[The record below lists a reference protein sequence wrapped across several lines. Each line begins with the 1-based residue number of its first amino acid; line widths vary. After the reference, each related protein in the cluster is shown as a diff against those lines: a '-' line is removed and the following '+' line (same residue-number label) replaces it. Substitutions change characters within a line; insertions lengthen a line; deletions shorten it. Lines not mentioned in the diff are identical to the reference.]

1 MIDPIKAYIQD
12 LNRQF
17 QTGITTEHSFRPAL
31 KQLIEECTKYKVVN
45 EQSHI
50 DCGAPDMTILRQNL
64 AVAYVEA
71 KDLEDGDLDG
81 RKKNK
86 EQFDRYKAS
95 LDTII
100 FTDYLDFHL
109 YEHGEWVQSV
119 RLAEIQGN
127 KIRLSEPDRFI
138 GLMEHIRDAQVQRIT
153 SASKLAQIMAGKAR
167 LLRDIIEKALI
178 QDGDNKTELTSYMDA
193 FRQVLI
199 HDITPKTFAD
209 IYAQTIA
216 YGMFAAR
223 LHDNTPDDF
232 TRAEAANLIPKS
244 NPFLRKIFQQIAGY
258 DLDERIAWI
267 VDDLVSA
274 FAATDMEKIM
284 QGFGKSTQQTDPM
297 LHFYEDFLFQYDPA
311 AKKQCGVYYTPQPVV
326 EFIVRAVDDIL
337 RSEFNL
343 PMGLADTSKVE
354 VEHEIEQDLKHRKE
368 KVLKHRVQVL
378 DPATGTGTFLAETVR
393 QIKRDL
399 GGQLGAWDS
408 YVPEHLLPR
417 LHGFELMMAPY
428 TIAHLKL
435 DMEIG
440 IPSQQRLRVY
450 LTNSLEEANPDANTL
465 FGLYLAEEANAASNI
480 KKEAPVMIVM
490 GNPPYSGESQNK
502 GEWIMKLMED
512 YKKEPGGIQPLQEKN
527 SKWINDDY
535 CKFIRL
541 GQYYVDRN
549 NEGVLAYICN
559 NGFLDNPTFRGMRW
573 HLLQSFDK
581 IYIINLHGNSKKKET
596 APDGS
601 KDENVFDIMVGTSI
615 NIFIKTGQKK
625 KGELAEVYYT
635 DLLGLRKSKY
645 ECLSIN
651 DLTSFPFQRL
661 SLTTPYYFFAPK
673 DVDGENIY
681 NEGFSINEL
690 MKLNGTGIVTKRDEL
705 CIHRKIDDAY
715 TAACDI
721 VNLEKSEFYQKYHLP
736 EDVRD
741 WRYQW
746 AKDDIISSGMRREL
760 VAPINYRLFDKRYLY
775 YTGQSRG
782 FMGWPV
788 CKVMRHFVGHTN
800 IGLSLCKQ
808 VRVGDTYQH
817 VFISEGIIESSYVS
831 NKTSE
836 ITSVFPLYLYP
847 EDGSFESERRPN
859 LDESIWA
866 KINDFIKH
874 ETSPEDIFDYIYGV
888 LHSPHYREKYKE
900 FLKVDFPRIPY
911 PKNADEFEHFR
922 SCGNALRE
930 LHLMH
935 NVPESPVRFEQQGSM
950 MVDYLRWEWNKD
962 DGYSGN
968 VWINDEQCFEGIPT
982 EAWEFYIG
990 GYQPAQKWLKDRK
1003 GRRLEYDDVEHYRK
1017 IIAVLMETA
1026 RIMKTI
1032 DDPAAQLEEYKNKV
1046 AELEHQLQ
1054 EKTAQGASVVNFIG
1068 GNVTYN
1074 DNSKNYTIKK

>member
-1 MIDPIKAYIQD
+1 
-12 LNRQF
+12 
-17 QTGITTEHSFRPAL
+17 
-31 KQLIEECTKYKVVN
+31 
-45 EQSHI
+45 
-50 DCGAPDMTILRQNL
+50 MTILRQNL
-64 AVAYVEA
+64 AVAYIEA

-86 EQFDRYKAS
+86 EQFDRYKSS
-95 LDTII
+95 LDTVI

-138 GLMEHIRDAQVQRIT
+138 ALMEHIRVAQLQRIT

-178 QDGDNKTELTSYMDA
+178 QDGENQTELTSYMEA

-223 LHDNTPDDF
+223 LHDDSPEDF

-244 NPFLRKIFQQIAGY
+244 NPFLRKVFQQIAGY

-274 FAATDMEKIM
+274 FAATDMEKVM
-284 QGFGKSTQQTDPM
+284 QGFGKSTQQTDPI

-337 RSEFNL
+337 RTEFNL
-343 PMGLADTSKVE
+343 SMGLADTARVNG
-354 VEHEIEQDLKHRKE
+354 H
-368 KVLKHRVQVL
+368 HRVQVL
-378 DPATGTGTFLAETVR
+378 DPATGTGTFLAETVK

-399 GGQLGAWDS
+399 GGQMGAWDS

-428 TIAHLKL
+428 TISHLKL
-435 DMEIG
+435 DLEIG
-440 IPSQQRLRVY
+440 IPAQDRLRVF

-465 FGLYLAEEANAASNI
+465 FGHYLAEEANRASMI
-480 KKEAPVMIVM
+480 KKEAPVMVVM
-490 GNPPYSGESQNK
+490 GNPPYSGISQNN
-502 GEWIMKLMED
+502 GEWITNLMAD
-512 YKKEPGGIQPLQEKN
+512 YKKEPGGVQPLQERKI
-527 SKWINDDY
+527 WLNDDY

-549 NEGVLAYICN
+549 KEGVLAYICN
-559 NGFLDNPTFRGMRW
+559 NGFLDAPTFRGMRW
-573 HLLQSFDK
+573 NLLHSFDK
-581 IYIINLHGNSKKKET
+581 IYIVNLHGNSKTKET
-596 APDGS
+596 SPDGS

-615 NIFIKTGQKK
+615 NIFVKTGKKK
-625 KGELAEVYYT
+625 KGELAEVYYADLFGLREKKY
-635 DLLGLRKSKY
+635 DLLRNNSINTIDFYKVNYCHPFYNFIPIDDSGKEEYDKGVIINKLMPVNVSGIVSARDGLVIDSNKSKLLKRIRLFTDNSLSDEEIRNRFFGNRKSDKY
-645 ECLSIN
+645 LAGDSRGWSLSDARRKIANYDHESKIAKIEYRPFDSQYIYYSPDMVDWGREKLMRHLLYPNMSIECIRINKESFYPTPLVSIGLV
-651 DLTSFPFQRL
+651 DSRL
-661 SLTTPYYFFAPK
+661 S
-673 DVDGENIY
+673 D
-681 NEGFSINEL
+681 
-690 MKLNGTGIVTKRDEL
+690 R
-705 CIHRKIDDAY
+705 
-715 TAACDI
+715 
-721 VNLEKSEFYQKYHLP
+721 
-736 EDVRD
+736 
-741 WRYQW
+741 
-746 AKDDIISSGMRREL
+746 
-760 VAPINYRLFDKRYLY
+760 
-775 YTGQSRG
+775 
-782 FMGWPV
+782 FM
-788 CKVMRHFVGHTN
+788 
-800 IGLSLCKQ
+800 
-808 VRVGDTYQH
+808 
-817 VFISEGIIESSYVS
+817 SYA
-831 NKTSE
+831 
-836 ITSVFPLYLYP
+836 FPLYLYP

-859 LDESIWA
+859 LDETIWT
-866 KINDFIKH
+866 KINDSIGH
-874 ETSPEDIFDYIYGV
+874 TTTPEDIFDYIYGV
-888 LHSPHYREKYKE
+888 LHSPAYRTKYKE

-911 PKNADEFEHFR
+911 PKNADEFEHFKE
-922 SCGNALRE
+922 CGHQLRE
-930 LHLMH
+930 LHLMR
-935 NVPESPVRFEQQGSM
+935 NVPDSPVRFEQQGSM

-968 VWINDEQCFEGIPT
+968 VWINDTQCFETIPA

-1003 GRRLEYDDVEHYRK
+1003 GRKLEYDDIEHYRK

-1032 DDPAAQLEEYKNKV
+1032 DDPAAQVEELKKKV
-1046 AELEHQLQ
+1046 HDLEHKLQ
-1054 EKTAQGASVVNFIG
+1054 TKTTQGAAVVNFIG
-1068 GNVTYN
+1068 GNITYN
-1074 DNSKNYTIKK
+1074 DNSTNYNVEK

>member
-1 MIDPIKAYIQD
+1 
-12 LNRQF
+12 
-17 QTGITTEHSFRPAL
+17 
-31 KQLIEECTKYKVVN
+31 
-45 EQSHI
+45 
-50 DCGAPDMTILRQNL
+50 MTILRKNL
-64 AVAYVEA
+64 AVAYIEA

-109 YEHGEWVQSV
+109 YERGEWIQSV

-127 KIRLSEPDRFI
+127 KIRLSDVDRFVALI
-138 GLMEHIRDAQVQRIT
+138 EHVRDASIQRIT

-167 LLRDIIEKALI
+167 LLRDVIEQALI
-178 QDGDNKTELTSYMDA
+178 QDGAADDRNGHTTELQGYMQA
-193 FRQVLI
+193 FQQVLI

-223 LHDNTPDDF
+223 LHDQTPDDF
-232 TRAEAANLIPKS
+232 TRSEAANLIPKT

-337 RSEFNL
+337 RSEFHL

-354 VEHEIEQDLKHRKE
+354 IEQEIEQDLKHRKE
-368 KVLKHRVQVL
+368 KKLVHRVQVL

-399 GGQLGAWDS
+399 GGQMGAWDS

-440 IPSQQRLRVY
+440 IPAQQRLKVF
-450 LTNSLEEANPDANTL
+450 LTNSLEEANKEAGTL
-465 FGLYLAEEANAASNI
+465 FGNYLAQEANEASHI
-480 KKEAPVMIVM
+480 KQSSPVMIVM

-502 GEWIMKLMED
+502 SEWIMKLMED
-512 YKKEPGGIQPLQEKN
+512 YKKEPGGITPLQERN

-549 NEGVLAYICN
+549 KEGVLAYICN

-573 HLLQSFDK
+573 NLLHSFDK

-596 APDGS
+596 TPEGG

-615 NIFIKTGQKK
+615 NIFVKTGKKK
-625 KGELAEVYYT
+625 KGDLAEVYYS
-635 DLLGLRKSKY
+635 DQYGLRENKY
-645 ECLSIN
+645 EYLSSN
-651 DLTSFPFQRL
+651 NYSSVNFHKVEYNE
-661 SLTTPYYFFAPK
+661 PYYFLIPK
-673 DVDGENIY
+673 NSDGEAEY
-681 NEGFSINEL
+681 NKGFKIDEL
-690 MKLNGTGIVTKRDEL
+690 FSVNSVGIVTANDTL
-705 CIHRKIDDAY
+705 YIS
-715 TAACDI
+715 
-721 VNLEKSEFYQKYHLP
+721 NS
-736 EDVRD
+736 
-741 WRYQW
+741 
-746 AKDDIISSGMRREL
+746 KDDLLANIKKNFSNAEEYKIK
-760 VAPINYRLFDKRYLY
+760 PYYYRALDKRFIY
-775 YTGQSRG
+775 YDANLLER
-782 FMGWPV
+782 PRE
-788 CKVMRHFVGHTN
+788 KVMRYFLGVNNLGIVCKKGFPKDNPPIFVSDSISDFRYWSCSGMQ
-800 IGLSLCKQ
+800 G
-808 VRVGDTYQH
+808 GDY
-817 VFISEGIIESSYVS
+817 
-831 NKTSE
+831 
-836 ITSVFPLYLYP
+836 VFPLYLYP
-847 EDGSFESERRPN
+847 EPGSLDTNRHPN
-859 LDESIWA
+859 LDEKIASKIADSIHFAYVDDSRWVA
-866 KINDFIKH
+866 DLAEGYNGVLY
-874 ETSPEDIFDYIYGV
+874 PEDIFDYIYGV
-888 LHSPHYREKYKE
+888 LHSPLYCEKYKE

-922 SCGNALRE
+922 ACGNALRE

-935 NVPESPVRFEQQGSM
+935 SVPDSPVRFEQQGSM

-968 VWINDEQCFEGIPT
+968 VWINDTQCFEGVPS

-1003 GRRLEYDDVEHYRK
+1003 GRTLSFDDIEHYRK
-1017 IIAVLMETA
+1017 IIAVLLETV

-1032 DDPAAQLEEYKNKV
+1032 DNPAAQVADLKKKV
-1046 AELEHQLQ
+1046 HELEHQL
-1054 EKTAQGASVVNFIG
+1054 KTQHSAEVHYHIDHVDNLNLGD
-1068 GNVTYN
+1068 NVEN
-1074 DNSKNYTIKK
+1074 KFL

>member
-1 MIDPIKAYIQD
+1 MIDLIKAYIQD

-31 KQLIEECTKYKVVN
+31 KQLIEDCTKFKVVN

-64 AVAYVEA
+64 AVAYIEA

-138 GLMEHIRDAQVQRIT
+138 ALMEHLRVAQVQRIT

-178 QDGDNKTELTSYMDA
+178 QDGDTQTELTSYMEA

-223 LHDNTPDDF
+223 LHDDSPEDF

-244 NPFLRKIFQQIAGY
+244 NPFLRKVFQQIAGY

-267 VDDLVSA
+267 VDDLVAA
-274 FAATDMEKIM
+274 FAATDMEKVM

-337 RSEFNL
+337 RTEFNL

-354 VEHEIEQDLKHRKE
+354 VLQEREQDNKHRKD
-368 KVLKHRVQVL
+368 KKLLHRVQVL
-378 DPATGTGTFLAETVR
+378 DPATGTGTFLAETVK

-399 GGQLGAWDS
+399 GGQIGAWDS

-440 IPSQQRLRVY
+440 IPSQQRLRVF

-502 GEWIMKLMED
+502 SEWIMKLMED
-512 YKKEPGGIQPLQEKN
+512 YKKEPGGVSPLKERN
-527 SKWINDDY
+527 PKWINDDY

-549 NEGVLAYICN
+549 KEGVLAYICN
-559 NGFLDNPTFRGMRW
+559 NGFLNNPTFRGMRW
-573 HLLQSFDK
+573 NLLQSFDK
-581 IYIINLHGNSKKKET
+581 IYIINLHGNSLKKET
-596 APDGS
+596 CPDGS

-615 NIFIKTGQKK
+615 NICIKTGRKK
-625 KGELAEVYYT
+625 KGELAEIYYT
-635 DLLGLRKSKY
+635 DLQGLRKDKY
-645 ECLSIN
+645 NFLNANSLKSVEFQKLIYSE
-651 DLTSFPFQRL
+651 PF
-661 SLTTPYYFFAPK
+661 YFFVPK
-673 DVDGENIY
+673 DTDGEREYRRGFGANEILPTGAAGVVTANDGALINIDKVTLLY
-681 NEGFSINEL
+681 NVEREYSIHAN
-690 MKLNGTGIVTKRDEL
+690 
-705 CIHRKIDDAY
+705 
-715 TAACDI
+715 
-721 VNLEKSEFYQKYHLP
+721 S
-736 EDVRD
+736 
-741 WRYQW
+741 
-746 AKDDIISSGMRREL
+746 EL
-760 VAPINYRLFDKRYLY
+760 VRQISYRPFDSQFIY
-775 YTGQSRG
+775 YDIDKVERSR
-782 FMGWPV
+782 V
-788 CKVMRHFVGHTN
+788 KVMRHFDQEN
-800 IGLSLCKQ
+800 IALTCLKINKEKFYPSPFVANCIADARLSDRFL
-808 VRVGDTYQH
+808 TY
-817 VFISEGIIESSYVS
+817 
-831 NKTSE
+831 
-836 ITSVFPLYLYP
+836 VFPLYLYP
-847 EDGSFESERRPN
+847 EEGSFDTERRAN
-859 LDESIWA
+859 IDETIA
-866 KINDFIKH
+866 NKIAEILHWSYVPDSRIVVDLAEGYENVLY
-874 ETSPEDIFDYIYGV
+874 PEDIFDYIYGV

-935 NVPESPVRFEQQGSM
+935 NVPESSVRFEQKGSM

-968 VWINDEQCFEGIPT
+968 VWINDTQCFEGVPS

-1003 GRRLEYDDVEHYRK
+1003 GRKLEYDDVEHYRK
-1017 IIAVLMETA
+1017 IIAILMETA

-1032 DDPAAQLEEYKNKV
+1032 DDPAAQVEELKKKV
-1046 AELEHQLQ
+1046 LTLEHQLKAKQ
-1054 EKTAQGASVVNFIG
+1054 SGQIVNYGTI
-1068 GNVTYN
+1068 NIN
-1074 DNSKNYTIKK
+1074 DNSKNYRLD

>member
-1 MIDPIKAYIQD
+1 MYIQD

-31 KQLIEECTKYKVVN
+31 KQLIEDCTKLKVVN

-50 DCGAPDMTILRQNL
+50 DCGAPDMTVLRQNL
-64 AVAYVEA
+64 AVAYIEA

-86 EQFDRYKAS
+86 EQFDRYKLS

-109 YEHGEWVQSV
+109 YEHGEWKKSA

-127 KIRLSEPDRFI
+127 KIRPSDIDGFI
-138 GLMEHIRDAQVQRIT
+138 ALIEHVRDAKIQSIT

-167 LLRDIIEKALI
+167 LLRDIIEQALI
-178 QDGDNKTELTSYMDA
+178 QDGDTPTELRGYMQA
-193 FRQVLI
+193 FQQVLI

-223 LHDNTPDDF
+223 LHDESPDDF
-232 TRAEAANLIPKS
+232 SRAEAANLIPKT
-244 NPFLRKIFQQIAGY
+244 NPFLRKIFQQIAGF

-337 RSEFNL
+337 RTEFNL

-354 VEHEIEQDLKHRKE
+354 IEQEIEQDLKHRKE
-368 KVLKHRVQVL
+368 KKLVHRVQVL

-399 GGQLGAWDS
+399 GGQMGAWPS

-440 IPSQQRLRVY
+440 IPAQQRLKVF
-450 LTNSLEEANPDANTL
+450 LTNSLEEANKEAGTL
-465 FGLYLAEEANAASNI
+465 FGNYLAQEANEASHI
-480 KKEAPVMIVM
+480 KQSAPVMIVM

-502 GEWIMKLMED
+502 SEWIMKLMED
-512 YKKEPGGIQPLQEKN
+512 YKKEPGGITPLQERN

-549 NEGVLAYICN
+549 KEGVLAYICN

-573 HLLQSFDK
+573 NLLQSFDK
-581 IYIINLHGNSKKKET
+581 IYIVNLHGNSLKKET
-596 APDGS
+596 CPDGN

-615 NIFIKTGQKK
+615 NICIKNGKKK
-625 KGELAEVYYT
+625 KGELAKVFYA
-635 DLLGLRKSKY
+635 DLYGLRKEKY
-645 ECLSIN
+645 NYLN
-651 DLTSFPFQRL
+651 QHAFNNVSFQQL
-661 SLTTPYYFFAPK
+661 SLTEPFYFFSK
-673 DVDGENIY
+673 KN
-681 NEGFSINEL
+681 NEGEDVYRSGF
-690 MKLNGTGIVTKRDEL
+690 GVHEL
-705 CIHRKIDDAY
+705 CKIYSLGIATARDAFCIADSPEEMKNRIDIFRSLSDD
-715 TAACDI
+715 TAREKFKLGKDARDWS
-721 VNLEKSEFYQKYHLP
+721 VSMARNDLEKSPLNIVPISYRPFDVKYT
-736 EDVRD
+736 
-741 WRYQW
+741 
-746 AKDDIISSGMRREL
+746 
-760 VAPINYRLFDKRYLY
+760 NF
-775 YTGQSRG
+775 TGNSKGFLCMPRG
-782 FMGWPV
+782 E
-788 CKVMRHFVGHTN
+788 VMRHFANKDNMGIN
-800 IGLSLCKQ
+800 CIRINS
-808 VRVGDTYQH
+808 RDEETY
-817 VFISEGIIESSYVS
+817 FITQYIVDKTIISSKD
-831 NKTSE
+831 NAT
-836 ITSVFPLYLYP
+836 VFPLYLYP
-847 EDGSFESERRPN
+847 EPGSIETERRPN
-859 LDESIWA
+859 LDEKIWA
-866 KINDFIKH
+866 AINTAVGH
-874 ETSPEDIFDYIYGV
+874 ETTPEDIFDYIYGV
-888 LHSPHYREKYKE
+888 LHSPAYREKYKE
-900 FLKVDFPRIPY
+900 FLKVDFPRIPC

-922 SCGNALRE
+922 ACGNELRE

-935 NVPESPVRFEQQGSM
+935 SVPKSEVTFDVIGNNKVESIRPIP
-950 MVDYLRWEWNKD
+950 NKD
-962 DGYSGN
+962 DGYSYSIY
-968 VWINDEQCFEGIPT
+968 INDTQYFAPVPT
-982 EAWEFYIG
+982 EAWEMYIG

-1003 GRRLEYDDVEHYRK
+1003 DRVLTYDDITHYEQ
-1017 IIAVLMETA
+1017 IIQVLMETA
-1026 RIMKTI
+1026 RIMKSI
-1032 DDPAAQLEEYKNKV
+1032 DDPTAQLEEYKRKVHDLEQQLAAQHRNDIHYHIDHVDTLNLGDNVENKF
-1046 AELEHQLQ
+1046 
-1054 EKTAQGASVVNFIG
+1054 S
-1068 GNVTYN
+1068 
-1074 DNSKNYTIKK
+1074 